1 MRKKRKKSSL
11 TIQPP
16 QRPKRTAHSNVAS
29 NAIPN
34 IVSNNKTPN
43 TSRDDTKKHHNADM
57 RVICDIDELKQWVNE
72 VSCGKIKFGVGQY
85 FIGQKCEQFKGDV
98 FESDS
103 GDISNFFLCMD
114 SDNNKVH
121 KAIPNFDSV
130 DTDGEALG
138 KGIIVKSIN
147 EDFCSGKKVFIL
159 FEDLY
164 KDRYSGD
171 QIILNAVHIH
181 NQFERITHYPM
192 QGVCIKIMDNKLK
205 KKCIDSGVD
214 TIINFK
220 I

>member
-1 MRKKRKKSSL
+1 MRKKRRKSPS
-11 TIQPP
+11 TQPAQP
-16 QRPKRTAHSNVAS
+16 SHRPKRTAHSNNIAKPISKPSPKKEIYNTTS
-29 NAIPN
+29 N
-34 IVSNNKTPN
+34 SH
-43 TSRDDTKKHHNADM
+43 SKHYNADM
-57 RVICDIDELKQWVNE
+57 RAVCDINELKQWVNE
-72 VSCGKIKFGVGQY
+72 VSPGKIKFGVGQY
-85 FIGQKCEQFKGDV
+85 FIGQKCEQFPGDV
-98 FESDS
+98 FKSDS

-114 SDNNKVH
+114 SDKNKIH
-121 KAIPNFDSV
+121 KAIPNFDSTE
-130 DTDGEALG
+130 DSLG
-138 KGIIVKSIN
+138 KGIIVKSVN

-164 KDRYSGD
+164 KDRYSGE

-205 KKCIDSGVD
+205 KKCVGSGVD